1 MTSRRRSEAFS
12 SSRRDHPR
20 VAAHTCAWPDCA
32 EPAEYRAPRDRTL
45 RDYDWYCLEHVRL
58 FNRNWNYYADMSE
71 DEVEESVRA
80 DVTWQRPSWK
90 LGHIHAG
97 LEATTAAYRAFKTG
111 RVKDTFHFFEDETR
125 EHAEETRRN
134 REYAAGRPQRGT
146 DQDQAL
152 RVMELEW
159 PLTKDDLK
167 ARYKDLVKRYH
178 PDLNPGDKACE
189 ERFKAVNQAYKTL
202 LTSLSA

>member
-1 MTSRRRSEAFS
+1 MSNRRRAHSHAAG
-12 SSRRDHPR
+12 RAQPHPT
-20 VAAHTCAWPDCA
+20 AHTCAWPDCH

-45 RDYDWYCLEHVRL
+45 REYDWYCLEHVRL
-58 FNRNWNYYADMSE
+58 FNRRWNYYAEMSE

-97 LEATTAAYRAFKTG
+97 LEATTAAYRAFKAG
-111 RVKDTFHFFEDETR
+111 RVKDSFRFFD
-125 EHAEETRRN
+125 EETQAQARENRRN
-134 REYAAGRPQRGT
+134 REYAAGRPARGT
-146 DQDQAL
+146 DADTAM
-152 RVMELEW
+152 RVMDLEW

-189 ERFKAVNQAYKTL
+189 ERFKAVNHAYRTL
-202 LTSLSA
+202 LTSLGA